1 MLSSYLRPLIFRW
14 ITTKMKNIKKYKDLL
29 FNFLEPI
36 KGIILFLFLFVV
48 FDFLWKIAV
57 DFGEGDN
64 ERILLVF
71 NKDFTAYTDAA
82 CLWTAQ
88 TTYWFV
94 HNLLGYENFNRIG
107 ITLFF
112 NSSIHVDVIWGCIG
126 LKQFIMFFFIMCLYY
141 GPWKHK
147 RWYIPMSLFILVVVN
162 ILRQAIISIII
173 KDPFPEWFITFNE
186 WRHGIVWENTQE
198 NYWRFYTDW
207 FELFHRDLFTWL
219 YYDGVI
225 FVLWLIWEEKFNKP
239 FQKLLGKKKSKEL

>member
-1 MLSSYLRPLIFRW
+1 MIK
-14 ITTKMKNIKKYKDLL
+14 TVKKYIDLL
-29 FNFLEPI
+29 FRFLRPI
-36 KGIILFLFLFVV
+36 KGIVFFLFLFVI

-57 DFGEGDN
+57 DFGEGDD
-64 ERILLVF
+64 ERILLIF
-71 NKDFTAYTDAA
+71 NHDFTVYTDAI
-82 CLWTAQ
+82 CLWTAK
-88 TTYWFV
+88 TTHWFV
-94 HNLLGYENFNRIG
+94 HSVLGYENFHRIG

-112 NSSIHVDVIWGCIG
+112 ENSIHVDVIWGCIG
-126 LKQFIMFFFIMCLYY
+126 LKQFIMFLFIMVLYY
-141 GPWKHK
+141 GPRKQK
-147 RWYIPMSLFILVVVN
+147 YWYIPMSLLILVIVN

-186 WRHGIVWENTQE
+186 WRYGLVWENTQE

-239 FQKLLGKKKSKEL
+239 YQRLKGENDTLKN